1 MPLLPSSSRRL
12 ALWAGLAL
20 LMAGGSAQA
29 WGDNVTGSGKA
40 ATDTRAVS
48 GYQGLL
54 LKAPFKVVLR
64 ASGREGVTLRGD
76 DNLLALVE
84 TRVVEAGSGQAG
96 PSLEL
101 RWREGV
107 RVTPREDL
115 VVTVE
120 LATLRHLTVSGSGE
134 VRGDVPAAPS
144 LALRVAGS
152 GDIVLQQVKTD
163 ELSVAVAGSGDVK
176 LAGRAGKLAVK
187 ISGSGSV
194 DTDALEADEV
204 GVQVAGSGD
213 AAVTARK
220 SLAVA
225 IAGSG
230 EVVHRG
236 EAQPQVSVAG
246 SGQVRRR

>member
-1 MPLLPSSSRRL
+1 MPQPIPLLHRVV
-12 ALWAGLAL
+12 GLAALGL
-20 LMAGGSAQA
+20 LLIGGPARAADS
-29 WGDNVTGSGKA
+29 VVGSGKA
-40 ATDTRAVS
+40 ATETRAVA
-48 GYQGLL
+48 GYRGIA

-64 ASGREGVTLRGD
+64 TGGREGVTLRGD

-84 TRVVEAGSGQAG
+84 ARLVEPRGDQPG
-96 PSLEL
+96 PALEL
-101 RWREGV
+101 RWRDGV
-107 RVTPREDL
+107 RVAPREDM
-115 VVTVE
+115 VVTVDVVN
-120 LATLRHLTVSGSGE
+120 LRHVAVSGTGE
-134 VRGDVPAAPS
+134 VRGEVPAAPS

-152 GDIVLQQVKTD
+152 GDIALQQVHTD

-187 ISGSGSV
+187 ISGSGEV

-204 GVQVAGSGD
+204 AVQVAGSGD

-220 SLAVA
+220 SLTVA

-236 EAQPQVSVAG
+236 EAQPKVSVAG
-246 SGQVRRR
+246 SGHVRRR